1 MNSNKKLAAEGKTIE
16 VRTSI
21 GCLIESLKSQN
32 RDLETQLAVKTTKD
46 QKENCNLNAE
56 IAMLYE
62 ELGIPYKFIDENSP
76 YENLTNLNRVI
87 KLSK

>member
-1 MNSNKKLAAEGKTIE
+1 LNSNKNFAAKEKINE
-16 VRTSI
+16 AVRPSYES
-21 GCLIESLKSQN
+21 LIESLKSQN

-62 ELGIPYKFIDENSP
+62 ELGIRFKFLDEESP
-76 YENLTNLNRVI
+76 Y
-87 KLSK
+87 